1 MSKPIR
7 KMRAAVIGLAF
18 GIGAGASQAV
28 HAEGLADIYRLAQS
42 RDATYES
49 ARYQLEA
56 VRTLNQQARGVLFP
70 SVDLKGG
77 VNRNWLEVDSDPVA
91 LPGPPGAPAT
101 LIDQSGET
109 NNAEGWNYGVSL
121 RQPIFVAE
129 AIFRFG
135 QAKRQVA
142 LAEVQYALARQDLM
156 LRTAAG
162 YFEILRS
169 TQALASGNA
178 ELRALEQE
186 LARARKS
193 FEVGTAAITDLNE
206 AQARHDLVAARVLQY
221 QNDEAIAREALT
233 RIIGQPVPELKVVR
247 AAFPLEQPQPSTQSD
262 WVAQARQS
270 NLFRVASQL
279 GVEVARAEV
288 RARQGA
294 RLPTVFL
301 TGNYDVQESRSPSFG
316 GQVTRTETDN
326 RVVGL
331 QLNMPLFRGGLLSAQ
346 VEEAAALYNQSK
358 SDFVDADRA
367 AQLQASQAFLQL
379 NTAIAQVRAFEQA
392 LKSNVT
398 AYESARR
405 GREVGVR
412 TAVDVLIALN
422 QVYEAQQNLDSARLS
437 YLLGRLNLQA
447 AVGSLA
453 PDDLAMIDQYLDDA
467 SGRAAMPVRVD

>member
-1 MSKPIR
+1 MSEPICKLR
-7 KMRAAVIGLAF
+7 TAARCLVFAIGTIQTA
-18 GIGAGASQAV
+18 Q
-28 HAEGLADIYRLAQS
+28 AEGLVDIYQLAQS

-70 SVDLKGG
+70 SIDLSGG
-77 VNRNWLEVDSDPVA
+77 VNRSWLEVESDPVA

-101 LIDQSGET
+101 LVDQSGET
-109 NNAEGWNYGVSL
+109 SNAEGWNYGVSL

-135 QAKRQVA
+135 QARRQVA
-142 LAEVQYALARQDLM
+142 LAEVQYALASQDLM
-156 LRTAAG
+156 LRTATS
-162 YFEILRS
+162 YFEILRAA
-169 TQALASGNA
+169 QALDAANA

-206 AQARHDLVAARVLQY
+206 AQARHDVVLAQVLRY
-221 QNDEAIAREALT
+221 ENDLAISREALA
-233 RIIGQPVPELKVVR
+233 RIIGQPAPELKGVR
-247 AAFPLEQPQPSTQSD
+247 REFPLDPPSPAVRTE
-262 WVAQARQS
+262 WIAQARQS
-270 NLFRVASQL
+270 NLFRVASGL

-294 RLPTVFL
+294 RLPNVFL
-301 TGNYDVQESRSPSFG
+301 VGNYDVQSSQSPSFG
-316 GQVTRTETDN
+316 GRVTRTETDN

-331 QLNMPLFRGGLLSAQ
+331 QLSVPLFRGGLLSAQ
-346 VEEAAALYNQSK
+346 VEEAAARYNQSK

-367 AQLQASQAFLQL
+367 AEFQASQAYLEL
-379 NTAIAQVRAFEQA
+379 TTAIAQVRAFEQA
-392 LKSNVT
+392 LKSSVT

-412 TAVDVLIALN
+412 TAVDVLFALQ
-422 QVYEAQQNLDSARLS
+422 QVYEAQQNLDNARLS

-447 AVGSLA
+447 AVGTLTPA
-453 PDDLAMIDQYLDDA
+453 DLAIVDQYLEE
-467 SGRAAMPVRVD
+467 RAAAAAPVRLD